1 MTAPGFP
8 AFTERLLDLLDT
20 GRRTSTYKYAL
31 LLAMV
36 DSVAGHTTPAGR
48 APSSVTVRDLAPR
61 VISIYWQQTR
71 PWGRGGQPGSD
82 LPLRQNSGGQAE
94 IVTRIAAFRA
104 ATMGNDSPVPFAQAR
119 NSFEDESERL
129 IENVRWKL
137 IQMPIPRLQRAEGR
151 ADPFIYEIGWDE
163 DVSRKEALDD
173 TFDDHLRFIDGA
185 GQHLLS
191 MAPLIR
197 PLVQRSWALEVAKMN
212 HLEEADY
219 LEQYLFDPRRLS
231 LGRVHSDLRELH
243 RGRCFYCGKPVTG
256 DGQIDHFIPWSRH
269 FDNSIQNLVYAHASC
284 NNSKRAHLA
293 SASHLA
299 RWVQRMRAGSESADA
314 LREIAARR
322 TWESRPQESLAIA
335 RGSYLKLTSAAQ
347 LWSEKGP
354 PTVLTPAS
362 VEELRAALSERAT
375 TRRS

>member
-1 MTAPGFP
+1 MTAPGFA
-8 AFTERLLDLLDT
+8 AFTARLLDLLDT

-36 DSVAGHTTPAGR
+36 DSVAGHTTAAGMAPA
-48 APSSVTVRDLAPR
+48 SVTVRDLAPR

-71 PWGRGGQPGSD
+71 PWGRGGQPLAD

-104 ATMGNDSPVPFAQAR
+104 ATMGDDSPVPFAQAR
-119 NSFEDESERL
+119 NTFGHESERL

-151 ADPFIYEIGWDE
+151 VDPFIYEIGWDE
-163 DVSRKEALDD
+163 DVSRREALSDS
-173 TFDDHLRFIDGA
+173 FDDHLRFIDGA
-185 GQHLLS
+185 GEHLLS

-197 PLVQRSWALEVAKMN
+197 PLVQRSWALEVAKLN

-231 LGRVHSDLRELH
+231 LGRIHSDLRELQH
-243 RGRCFYCGKPVTG
+243 GDCFYCDEPVTSG
-256 DGQIDHFIPWSRH
+256 GQIDHFIPWSRH
-269 FDNSIQNLVYAHASC
+269 FDNSIQNLVYAHGSC

-293 SASHLA
+293 SAPHLA
-299 RWVQRMRAGSESADA
+299 RWVQRMRQGSESADA
-314 LREIAARR
+314 LHEIAARR
-322 TWESRPQESLAIA
+322 AWESRPRESLAIA
-335 RGSYLKLTSAAQ
+335 RGSYLKLTGAAQ

-362 VEELRAALSERAT
+362 VGELKAALSERPT